1 MPGKPKGTSWAITSH
16 HIPRRDVKTE
26 MENVNKLRPR
36 GEERGMPADK
46 RAAMTEM
53 DLELQLVALSF
64 SGAPAN

>member
-1 MPGKPKGTSWAITSH
+1 MSPNEMWKPKWKTSTNSG
-16 HIPRRDVKTE
+16 
-26 MENVNKLRPR
+26 R